1 MKRIVL
7 ATLLSSAAPS
17 FADETVATP
26 SVDMGAWES
35 QVLGSIF
42 GLYCGYYPDRLTI
55 IGRTAGLTSYKQCAK
70 LYSAIAPACVA
81 QAKKTATWRVTTP
94 EEGTL
99 LGSQIGGCIDQKFA
113 AAKKR

>member
-1 MKRIVL
+1 MKRILVAALL
-7 ATLLSSAAPS
+7 AAATPAI
-17 FADETVATP
+17 ADETVAQP
-26 SVDMGAWES
+26 SVDMSAWES

-70 LYSAIAPACVA
+70 LYAEIAPACVA
-81 QAKKTATWRVTTP
+81 EVKKTSAWKVTSS

-99 LGSQIGGCIDQKFA
+99 LG
-113 AAKKR
+113 